1 MSDEKPKEVVKRN
14 FKSKTVYHFVDPIAG
29 FEVKSREEFKNKQ
42 CIVHF
47 PFNTKSGKKKYDGVK
62 EIVFENEPPIPA
74 GFLKTSSTGYG
85 FTRELSPLLWPLQ
98 KAYPKLERIVVSD
111 TKATQVNGGKEIV
124 LNTSFVK
131 AARSRIV
138 SVQER
143 HRGEVADL
151 ANNILAPKFSKFT
164 KRKSDYGKGQL
175 REFVTG
181 HSLKTN
187 LLSDDDIRSIIDI
200 VALIPAS
207 HELVK
212 TGELLSTKESFDRVL
227 IEDIIAKYN
236 KLLSLKSDRK
246 NKDDKGLEDRWQD
259 FFSDN
264 ILFFDFGYVERFEK
278 ERISGDKT
286 LNIPDFILLNTF
298 GYLDV
303 FEIKT
308 HLTQLLSYDKG
319 RKNFFWASEAAKA
332 ISQAENYI
340 DSLVSQEDTVIKN
353 IRDEYDIHNVDA
365 IRPQVYVIAG
375 TREAIAGEKTGEYKG
390 KVKKKLWNDFRRLNH
405 SLKNI
410 EFVLYDELLE
420 VFENMLNRLATDD

>member
-1 MSDEKPKEVVKRN
+1 M
-14 FKSKTVYHFVDPIAG
+14 
-29 FEVKSREEFKNKQ
+29 
-42 CIVHF
+42 CI
-47 PFNTKSGKKKYDGVK
+47 
-62 EIVFENEPPIPA
+62 
-74 GFLKTSSTGYG
+74 
-85 FTRELSPLLWPLQ
+85 R
-98 KAYPKLERIVVSD
+98 
-111 TKATQVNGGKEIV
+111 
-124 LNTSFVK
+124 
-131 AARSRIV
+131 
-138 SVQER
+138 
-143 HRGEVADL
+143 
-151 ANNILAPKFSKFT
+151 
-164 KRKSDYGKGQL
+164 
-175 REFVTG
+175 
-181 HSLKTN
+181 
-187 LLSDDDIRSIIDI
+187 
-200 VALIPAS
+200 
-207 HELVK
+207 
-212 TGELLSTKESFDRVL
+212 DR
-227 IEDIIAKYN
+227 YN